1 MNNIKIYTISVFL
14 LLFGYNSIQ
23 AKVPELNAI
32 LKENAFHVQVN
43 YSDEVIIIQRGRVK
57 KFDSQGKF
65 LALYGS
71 IYINEQTKI
80 ISQNTFRTI
89 LFCEDFGKIIVL
101 DKRFGV
107 VEIIDTYNI
116 ENYLITTIGISYDNE
131 NLWIWDEI
139 KQALIKI
146 NQQGKTIYSTSNL
159 NIYTK
164 TSIVPYA
171 ISEISTK
178 LYVNDTSKGIFIFDN
193 TGTYKKQLPITN
205 INSFSIKEDLLL
217 YTTNNNKIFAYDM
230 MSFET
235 INFIDVPNLKDIKI
249 GQNIICG
256 IDANGF
262 IEIWNY

>member
-1 MNNIKIYTISVFL
+1 MNNK
-14 LLFGYNSIQ
+14 SIHIICFSILMFIINLIN

-43 YSDEVIIIQRGRVK
+43 YSDEVLIIQKGRVK

-80 ISQNTFRTI
+80 ISQNTFRTV

-107 VEIIDTYNI
+107 IEIIDTYNI

-146 NQQGKTIYSTSNL
+146 NQQGKSIYTTSNL
-159 NIYTK
+159 NIYTN

-178 LYVNDTSKGIFIFDN
+178 LYVNDTSKGIYIFDN
-193 TGTYKKQLPITN
+193 TGTYKNHLPIPN
-205 INSFSIKEDLLL
+205 INSFSLKEDLLL
-217 YTTNNNKIFAYDM
+217 YTTTNNKIFAYNM